1 VTDEHAVQESVADEV
16 VLTLPPRPE
25 YARIARLAVTGLAAR
40 MRFSYDDVEDL
51 RVGVGEM
58 CNILL
63 ETTGS
68 SLVVRCSLGP
78 DEIRISAT
86 RVSLSGELDIT
97 DLSRQI
103 LDAFLSDVEVHAAE
117 GRIDATKR
125 RSIEP

>member
-1 VTDEHAVQESVADEV
+1 MTDEVI
-16 VLTLPPRPE
+16 LTLPPRPE

-51 RVGVGEM
+51 RVGVGEI
-58 CNILL
+58 CNLLL
-63 ETTGS
+63 ESTGGP
-68 SLVVRCSLGP
+68 LVVRCTLG
-78 DEIRISAT
+78 DDAIRLSAS
-86 RVSLSGELDIT
+86 RPGLSRQLDVT

-103 LDAFLSDVEVHAAE
+103 LDAFLSDVRIDTAA

>member
-1 VTDEHAVQESVADEV
+1 MIDEPATQDSVSDEV

-63 ETTGS
+63 ESTGGA
-68 SLVVRCSLGP
+68 LVIRCTLGG
-78 DEIRISAT
+78 DEIRITAT
-86 RVSLSGELDIT
+86 RESLSRALDVT

-103 LDAFLSDVEVHAAE
+103 LDAFLADVHVQPAE
-117 GRIDATKR
+117 GRIGATKR